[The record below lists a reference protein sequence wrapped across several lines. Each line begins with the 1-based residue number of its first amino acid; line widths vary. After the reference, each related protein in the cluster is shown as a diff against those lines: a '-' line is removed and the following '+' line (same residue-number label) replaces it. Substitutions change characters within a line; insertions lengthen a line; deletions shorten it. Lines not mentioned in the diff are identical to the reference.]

1 MRALVVACGLVFASG
16 AFAAAPKFPA
26 LTAHVVDQAQVL
38 SAETEARLEQQLM
51 AHERARGEQIV
62 VATIASLQGR
72 DADQYAVDLFRHWRL
87 GDRKQNNGVLLM
99 VAPKERE
106 GERAARIEVGY
117 GVEGVLTDALTSVII
132 RDTLIPAFKSG
143 EFDRG
148 ITTAVAQ
155 IIGILSG
162 DAGVV
167 SAPATAPGRDEPADI
182 WPLLLLFA
190 VVWVLLGGRSRRHH
204 SIWGGPFGGG
214 GWGGGG
220 FGGGGFGGGGWGGG
234 GGGSSGGGGASGR
247 W

>member
-1 MRALVVACGLVFASG
+1 MRALAVACGVVLASG
-16 AFAAAPKFPA
+16 AFAAAPKFPP
-26 LTAHVVDQAQVL
+26 LTTHVVDQAQVL
-38 SAETEARLEQQLM
+38 SAETQAHLEQQLM

-72 DADQYAVDLFRHWRL
+72 DPDQYAVDLFRHWRL

-143 EFDRG
+143 EFDHG

-155 IIGILSG
+155 IMAILSG
-162 DAGVV
+162 DAGAAGLPQT
-167 SAPATAPGRDEPADI
+167 APATGEPPSL

-190 VVWVLLGGRSRRHH
+190 VVWTLLGGRSRRRH
-204 SIWGGPFGGG
+204 SIWGGPFGG

-220 FGGGGFGGGGWGGG
+220 FGGGGWGG

>member
-1 MRALVVACGLVFASG
+1 MRTLAVACGLVLASG
-16 AFAAAPKFPA
+16 AFAAVPKFPP
-26 LTAHVVDQAQVL
+26 LTAHVVDQAKVL

-72 DADQYAVDLFRHWRL
+72 DPDQYAVDLFRHWRL

-132 RDTLIPAFKSG
+132 RDTLIPAFKNG
-143 EFDRG
+143 EFDQG
-148 ITTAVAQ
+148 IAAAVAQ
-155 IIGILSG
+155 IMGILSG
-162 DAGVV
+162 EAGAI
-167 SAPATAPGRDEPADI
+167 STPQPAPAAGEPPGI

-190 VVWVLLGGRSRRHH
+190 VVWTLLGGRSRRRHG
-204 SIWGGPFGGG
+204 IWGGPFGGG
-214 GWGGGG
+214 GW
-220 FGGGGFGGGGWGGG
+220 GGGGFGGGGWGGG